1 MFLPTLLIATVLN
14 IHTMDKTEITTLAT
28 PAQQIAE
35 LKKLKEAVADWASF
49 GVAHANSVGQT
60 YSEDRRNYAAAQ
72 NGVIAS
78 IAFHAYHFTF
88 YINKNKIA
96 MQCTQAYKS
105 PAPNLCKP
113 ISIDC
118 TEMTPE
124 LNAQLRNG
132 IRQLAD
138 HVITSLRPTS
148 STVTQLLKSN
158 PTSNALLSLETEQT
172 YASLTSTQQALVAMI
187 DGNIHRL
194 ELQSGLGALCVKTIC
209 NQFNPA
215 IMQTYLS
222 HYANFDVI
230 SQIIENL
237 PQTTFEAHA
246 TLFLPIIQ
254 NPHAPDDL
262 KNLIICKCLE
272 LQSNNQTVL
281 RSLLTAVQGTPFFDP
296 VINRLNFSVNSKK

>member
-1 MFLPTLLIATVLN
+1 MLLPTLLVATALN
-14 IHTMDKTEITTLAT
+14 IHTMDKTEIATHAT

-49 GVAHANSVGQT
+49 GHANANRVAQT
-60 YSEDRRNYAAAQ
+60 YNEDTRSHAAQ

-78 IAFHAYHFTF
+78 IAFHAYNFSF
-88 YINKNKIA
+88 YIDKNKIA
-96 MQCTQAYKS
+96 MQCIQAYTS
-105 PAPNLCKP
+105 RASHLCKP
-113 ISIDC
+113 ISIDF

-124 LNAQLRNG
+124 ESAKLRNG

-138 HVITSLRPTS
+138 YVIISLRPAS

-158 PTSNALLSLETEQT
+158 PTSNALLSMETEQT
-172 YASLTSTQQALVAMI
+172 YASLASTQEALVAMI
-187 DGNIHRL
+187 EQKINRL
-194 ELQSGLGALCVKTIC
+194 ELPSGLGALCLKTIC

-222 HYANFDVI
+222 HPNFDVI
-230 SQIIENL
+230 SQIIENISQ
-237 PQTTFEAHA
+237 PTFEAHA

-254 NPHAPDDL
+254 NPHAPDDI
-262 KNLIICKCLE
+262 KNLLIGKCLDP
-272 LQSNNQTVL
+272 QPKNQTVI

-296 VINRLNFSVNSKK
+296 VINRLTFSVNSKN